1 MDMAALEPEVEERK
15 LEDSCPEAMYRVV
28 DQWQLGCTV
37 AVAIV
42 EGRSLDILAGLELVV
57 YNPVVDRGTALVA
70 GQRDI
75 LTQVVVDSGLLED

>member
-1 MDMAALEPEVEERK
+1 MVAMVRVGSGMDMAALEP
-15 LEDSCPEAMYRVV
+15 DM
-28 DQWQLGCTV
+28 
-37 AVAIV
+37 V